1 MSSRW
6 SRLSVFRNLEL
17 SLLRYGTL
25 LSRIMLPCVLSFYES
40 GLNKHTILLQAQ
52 YRLLFE
58 AVAVFL
64 ESFDNY
70 CNF

>member
-1 MSSRW
+1 M
-6 SRLSVFRNLEL
+6 FRNLEL

-25 LSRIMLPCVLSFYES
+25 LSRIILACVLSFYES
-40 GLNKHTILLQAQ
+40 GLKKNTFFLQAQ